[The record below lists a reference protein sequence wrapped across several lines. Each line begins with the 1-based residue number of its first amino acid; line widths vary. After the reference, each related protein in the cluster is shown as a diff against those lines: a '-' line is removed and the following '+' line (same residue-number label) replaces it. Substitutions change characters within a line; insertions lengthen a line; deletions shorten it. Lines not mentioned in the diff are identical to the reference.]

1 MKTLKSITGIAL
13 MSILSLTS
21 CQSEIEEVQG
31 DNPNTAN
38 STAAT
43 EVKRVSMFD
52 GSFDDFIDDSSCSS
66 IVFPY
71 VAKING
77 VQVSVLSQTNL
88 DAALSL
94 FGAINDDNTVQ
105 LQFPIKIQMSD
116 YTVVTVNS
124 QSEYDAITQNCSE
137 VEDEGE
143 DAISSL
149 SIKFPITMLSYD
161 SSLQQTGS
169 VVIKSEQE
177 LYLYM
182 ENMTSTEYFSIQYPI
197 TVTLS
202 GSSSQVINSQ
212 AEFKAAITAALDIES
227 KMEVAEENKEELGEI
242 LVNGTFKVN
251 SFINA
256 GVDSANNYVNY
267 TIDFANDWKIKSMN
281 ALTTFASGTY
291 SITSDVDVYVN
302 FAYSG
307 STSFSLLNNDWK
319 VTSFTT
325 STITLQSKTNSAI
338 TLVLKQI

>member
-13 MSILSLTS
+13 MSIFSLTS

-43 EVKRVSMFD
+43 NLKRVSMFD
-52 GSFDDFIDDSSCSS
+52 GSSDDFLDDSSCSS
-66 IVFPY
+66 LVFPY
-71 VAKING
+71 NVKIKG
-77 VQVSVLSQTNL
+77 VQVSISSQTSL
-88 DAALSL
+88 ETALSII
-94 FGAINDDNTVQ
+94 GAIDDDAVE
-105 LQFPIKIQMSD
+105 LQFPVKIKMSD

-124 QSEYDAITQNCSE
+124 QSEYDAITDDCSE
-137 VEDEGE
+137 VEDESE
-143 DAISSL
+143 DAISSVN
-149 SIKFPITMLSYD
+149 IKFPITMLSFD
-161 SSLQQTGS
+161 STLQQTGS

-182 ENMTSTEYFSIQYPI
+182 KNMTSTELFSIQYPI

-202 GSSSQVINSQ
+202 GSTSQVINSE
-212 AEFKAAITAALDIES
+212 AEFKAAINAALDIKS
-227 KMEVAEENKEELGEI
+227 KMEVAEDNKEKLEAI

-256 GVDSANNYVNY
+256 GVESANNYVSY

-291 SITSDVDVYVN
+291 SVTSDVDVYVN

-307 STSFSLLNNDWK
+307 STSFSLLNKDWK